1 MKKYIFWLIAVSLFI
16 SLNISQPVFSKDKKK
31 STTTTQQKK
40 REKKVYICD
49 SKEKS
54 VYHKSKDCYSLRTC
68 KNGLIEMNLSKAKT
82 LFKPCKKC
90 CK

>member
-1 MKKYIFWLIAVSLFI
+1 MKRYILYFIALSLFI
-16 SLNISQPVFSKDKKK
+16 SLNMTQPVFSKDKKK
-31 STTTTQQKK
+31 STTTTQTKTK
-40 REKKVYICD
+40 DKKVYICD
-49 SKEKS
+49 SKVKS
-54 VYHKSKDCYSLRTC
+54 CYHLSKECGALKKC